1 MNTQQKNENKLKII
15 YNLLKMNV
23 KTYKKIYKKS
33 TSRRKVSPESESN
46 QQEIVIKY
54 LRLAYPEA
62 LYCASA
68 GGMRTS
74 YLQAIKMK
82 RTGYVKGFPDLFIYE
97 PRGGFFG
104 LAIEMK
110 KEKGGVASPEQ
121 KRWQDQLRNRG
132 YASYICKGSEEA
144 IKIIDE
150 YFAI

>member
-1 MNTQQKNENKLKII
+1 
-15 YNLLKMNV
+15 MNV
-23 KTYKKIYKKS
+23 KTFKKTYKKS
-33 TSRRKVSPESESN
+33 VVKRKATPESESN
-46 QQEIVIKY
+46 QQELVIKY
-54 LRLAYPEA
+54 LRLAYPNL

-74 YLQAIKMK
+74 YLQAVKMK

-97 PRGGFFG
+97 PRNEYNG

-121 KRWQDQLRNRG
+121 KRWQEQLRNRG

-144 IKIIDE
+144 IKVIDE
-150 YFAI
+150 YFNE

>member
-1 MNTQQKNENKLKII
+1 
-15 YNLLKMNV
+15 MNV
-23 KTYKKIYKKS
+23 KTFKKTYKKS
-33 TSRRKVSPESESN
+33 SVKRKIAPESEAN
-46 QQEIVIKY
+46 QQEIVVKY
-54 LRLAYPEA
+54 LRLAYPTA

-97 PRGGFFG
+97 PNQYYKG

-121 KRWQDQLRNRG
+121 KWWQEQLRNRG
-132 YASYICKGSEEA
+132 YSSYICKGSEEA

-150 YFAI
+150 YFTT

>member
-1 MNTQQKNENKLKII
+1 
-15 YNLLKMNV
+15 MNV
-23 KTYKKIYKKS
+23 KTYKKSYKKS
-33 TSRRKVSPESESN
+33 VVKRKIAPESEAN

-54 LRLAYPEA
+54 LRLAYPHA

-97 PRGGFFG
+97 PNADYHG

-110 KEKGGVASPEQ
+110 KEKGGIASPEQ
-121 KRWQDQLRNRG
+121 KSWQEQLRNRG

-150 YFAI
+150 YFNE

>member
-1 MNTQQKNENKLKII
+1 
-15 YNLLKMNV
+15 MNV
-23 KTYKKIYKKS
+23 KTYKKTFKKS
-33 TSRRKVSPESESN
+33 STKRKIAPESEAN

-54 LRLAYPEA
+54 LRLAYPNV

-97 PRGGFFG
+97 PNQDYHG

-121 KRWQDQLRNRG
+121 KDWQKQLRNRG
-132 YASYICKGSEEA
+132 YASYICKGNEEA
-144 IKIIDE
+144 IKVIDE
-150 YFAI
+150 YFNS

>member
-1 MNTQQKNENKLKII
+1 
-15 YNLLKMNV
+15 MNV
-23 KTYKKIYKKS
+23 KTFKKTYKKS
-33 TSRRKVSPESESN
+33 IAKRKIAPESEAN

-97 PRGGFFG
+97 PRGEFHG

-110 KEKGGVASPEQ
+110 KEKGGTASPEQ
-121 KRWQDQLRNRG
+121 KEWQEQLRNRG
-132 YASYICKGSEEA
+132 YCSYICKGNEEA
-144 IKIIDE
+144 IKVIDE
-150 YFAI
+150 YFSI

>member
-1 MNTQQKNENKLKII
+1 
-15 YNLLKMNV
+15 MNV
-23 KTYKKIYKKS
+23 TTYKKTYKKS
-33 TSRRKVSPESESN
+33 ATRRKATPESESN
-46 QQEIVIKY
+46 QQEIVINYIK
-54 LRLAYPEA
+54 LAYPDV

-97 PRGGFFG
+97 PRGQFFG

-121 KRWQDQLRNRG
+121 KRWQEQLRNRG
-132 YASYICKGSEEA
+132 YCSYICKGKDEA

-150 YFAI
+150 YFNS

>member
-1 MNTQQKNENKLKII
+1 
-15 YNLLKMNV
+15 MNV
-23 KTYKKIYKKS
+23 KTYKKTYKKS
-33 TSRRKVSPESESN
+33 ATKRKAAPESESN

-54 LRLAYPEA
+54 LKLAYPDA

-68 GGMRTS
+68 GGMSTS

-97 PRGGFFG
+97 PRNEYNG

-121 KRWQDQLRNRG
+121 KRWQEQLRNRG

-144 IKIIDE
+144 IKQIDE
-150 YFAI
+150 YFNS

>member
-1 MNTQQKNENKLKII
+1 
-15 YNLLKMNV
+15 MNV
-23 KTYKKIYKKS
+23 KTFKKTYKKS
-33 TSRRKVSPESESN
+33 VVKRKITPESESN

-54 LRLAYPEA
+54 LRLAYSDA

-97 PRGGFFG
+97 PRGEFFG

-121 KRWQDQLRNRG
+121 KRWQEQLRNRG
-132 YASYICKGSEEA
+132 YCSYICKGKDEA

-150 YFAI
+150 YFKM

>member
-1 MNTQQKNENKLKII
+1 MNGKA
-15 YNLLKMNV
+15 
-23 KTYKKIYKKS
+23 YKKS
-33 TSRRKVSPESESN
+33 YKKSVVKRKIAPESEAN

-54 LRLAYPEA
+54 LRLAYPHA

-97 PRGGFFG
+97 PNQDFHG

-121 KRWQDQLRNRG
+121 KWWQEQLRNRG
-132 YASYICKGSEEA
+132 YASYICKGNEEA
-144 IKIIDE
+144 IKVIDE
-150 YFAI
+150 YFNT

>member
-1 MNTQQKNENKLKII
+1 
-15 YNLLKMNV
+15 MNV
-23 KTYKKIYKKS
+23 KTYKKTFKKS
-33 TSRRKVSPESESN
+33 STKRKIAPESEAN

-54 LRLAYPEA
+54 LRLAYPNV

-97 PRGGFFG
+97 PNQDYHG

-121 KRWQDQLRNRG
+121 KDWQEQLRNRG
-132 YASYICKGSEEA
+132 YASYICKGNEEA
-144 IKIIDE
+144 INVIDE
-150 YFAI
+150 YFNS

>member
-1 MNTQQKNENKLKII
+1 
-15 YNLLKMNV
+15 MNV
-23 KTYKKIYKKS
+23 KTYKKSFKKS
-33 TSRRKVSPESESN
+33 SVKRKIAPESEAN

-54 LRLAYPEA
+54 LRLSYPNA

-97 PRGGFFG
+97 PNQDYHG

-110 KEKGGVASPEQ
+110 KEKGSVASPEQ
-121 KRWQDQLRNRG
+121 KRWQEQLRNRG
-132 YASYICKGSEEA
+132 YCSYICKGSEEA
-144 IKIIDE
+144 IKQIDE
-150 YFAI
+150 YFNG

>member
-1 MNTQQKNENKLKII
+1 
-15 YNLLKMNV
+15 MNV
-23 KTYKKIYKKS
+23 TTYKKTYKKS
-33 TSRRKVSPESESN
+33 NARRKPTPESESN

-54 LRLAYPEA
+54 IRLAYPDA

-74 YLQAIKMK
+74 YLQAVKMK

-97 PRGGFFG
+97 PRGDFFG

-110 KEKGGVASPEQ
+110 KEKGGFASPEQ
-121 KRWQDQLRNRG
+121 KRWQEQLRNRG
-132 YASYICKGSEEA
+132 YCSYICKGKDEA

-150 YFAI
+150 YFNTN

>member
-1 MNTQQKNENKLKII
+1 
-15 YNLLKMNV
+15 MNV
-23 KTYKKIYKKS
+23 TTYKKTYKKSASK
-33 TSRRKVSPESESN
+33 RKAAPESESN

-54 LRLAYPEA
+54 LRLAYPDA

-74 YLQAIKMK
+74 YLQAVKMK

-97 PRGGFFG
+97 PRGAFFG

-110 KEKGGVASPEQ
+110 KEKGGTASPEQ
-121 KRWQDQLRNRG
+121 KRWQEQLRNRG

-144 IKIIDE
+144 IKQIDE
-150 YFAI
+150 YFNE

>member
-1 MNTQQKNENKLKII
+1 
-15 YNLLKMNV
+15 MNV
-23 KTYKKIYKKS
+23 KTFKKTYKKS
-33 TSRRKVSPESESN
+33 SAKRKIAPESEAN

-54 LRLAYPEA
+54 LRLAYPHA

-97 PRGGFFG
+97 PRGDFHG

-110 KEKGGVASPEQ
+110 KVKGSKIEPEQ
-121 KRWQDQLRNRG
+121 IEWQYKLRNRG
-132 YASYICKGSEEA
+132 YCSYICKGSEDA
-144 IKIIDE
+144 IKVIDE
-150 YFAI
+150 YFSTN

>member
-1 MNTQQKNENKLKII
+1 
-15 YNLLKMNV
+15 MNV
-23 KTYKKIYKKS
+23 KTYKKSFKKS
-33 TSRRKVSPESESN
+33 SVKRKIAPESEAN

-54 LRLAYPEA
+54 LRLAYPNA

-97 PRGGFFG
+97 PNQDYHG

-110 KEKGGVASPEQ
+110 KEKGSVASPEQ
-121 KRWQDQLRNRG
+121 KSWQEQLRNRG

-144 IKIIDE
+144 IKTIDE
-150 YFAI
+150 YYNG

>member
-1 MNTQQKNENKLKII
+1 
-15 YNLLKMNV
+15 MNV
-23 KTYKKIYKKS
+23 KTYKKSYKKS
-33 TSRRKVSPESESN
+33 TSRRKTTPESEAN

-54 LRLAYPEA
+54 LKLAYPDA

-97 PRGGFFG
+97 PRNEYNG

-121 KRWQDQLRNRG
+121 KRWQEQLRNRG
-132 YASYICKGSEEA
+132 YASYICKGNEEA
-144 IKIIDE
+144 IKVIDE
-150 YFAI
+150 YFNT

>member
-1 MNTQQKNENKLKII
+1 
-15 YNLLKMNV
+15 MNV
-23 KTYKKIYKKS
+23 KTYKKSFKKS
-33 TSRRKVSPESESN
+33 SVKRKIAPESEAN

-54 LRLAYPEA
+54 LRLAYPNA

-97 PRGGFFG
+97 PNQDYHG

-110 KEKGGVASPEQ
+110 KEKGSVASPEQ
-121 KRWQDQLRNRG
+121 KSWQEQLRNRG

-144 IKIIDE
+144 IKTIDE
-150 YFAI
+150 YFNG

>member
-1 MNTQQKNENKLKII
+1 
-15 YNLLKMNV
+15 MNV
-23 KTYKKIYKKS
+23 KTYKKTYKKS
-33 TSRRKVSPESESN
+33 ASRRKATPESESN

-54 LRLAYPEA
+54 LRLAYPDV

-97 PRGGFFG
+97 PRNEYNG

-121 KRWQDQLRNRG
+121 KRWQEQLRNRG

-144 IKIIDE
+144 IKQIDE
-150 YFAI
+150 YFNE

>member
-1 MNTQQKNENKLKII
+1 
-15 YNLLKMNV
+15 MNV
-23 KTYKKIYKKS
+23 TTYKKTYKKS
-33 TSRRKVSPESESN
+33 TSRRKPTPESESN

-54 LRLAYPEA
+54 IRLAYPNL

-97 PRGGFFG
+97 PNADYHG

-121 KRWQDQLRNRG
+121 KSWQEQLRNRG

-150 YFAI
+150 YFNE

>member
-1 MNTQQKNENKLKII
+1 
-15 YNLLKMNV
+15 MNV
-23 KTYKKIYKKS
+23 KTFKKTYKKS
-33 TSRRKVSPESESN
+33 TSRRKTTPESESN

-54 LRLAYPEA
+54 LRLAYPNL

-97 PRGGFFG
+97 PRNEYNG

-121 KRWQDQLRNRG
+121 KRWQEQLRNRG
-132 YASYICKGSEEA
+132 YSSYICKGSEEA
-144 IKIIDE
+144 IKVIDE
-150 YFAI
+150 YFNE

>member
-1 MNTQQKNENKLKII
+1 MNS
-15 YNLLKMNV
+15 
-23 KTYKKIYKKS
+23 KIYKKS
-33 TSRRKVSPESESN
+33 LKKSSAKRKIAPESEAN
-46 QQEIVIKY
+46 QQEIVVKY
-54 LRLAYPEA
+54 LRLAYPSV

-97 PRGGFFG
+97 PNQDYKG

-121 KRWQDQLRNRG
+121 KWWQEQLRNRG
-132 YASYICKGSEEA
+132 YASYICRGNEEA
-144 IKIIDE
+144 IKVIDE
-150 YFAI
+150 YFGT

>member
-1 MNTQQKNENKLKII
+1 
-15 YNLLKMNV
+15 MNV
-23 KTYKKIYKKS
+23 KTYKKTFKKS
-33 TSRRKVSPESESN
+33 SVKRKIAPESEAN
-46 QQEIVIKY
+46 QQEIVVKY
-54 LRLAYPEA
+54 IRLAYPNA

-97 PRGGFFG
+97 PNEDFHG

-121 KRWQDQLRNRG
+121 KSWQEQLRNRG
-132 YASYICKGSEEA
+132 YASYICKGNEEA
-144 IKIIDE
+144 IKVIDE
-150 YFAI
+150 YFNIN